1 LRNVFVLDADAPFV
15 HATVDERNI
24 GMTASSELRV
34 ISITEPADIKR
45 FDQMLAD
52 EHWLGAGHSVGHY
65 LRQVVV
71 RGTDWVALLTWGP
84 AARRLRERDQK
95 IGWDAAKRAER
106 LKLLV
111 QNRRF
116 LVPQATREPNLA
128 SQTLGAA
135 VRALPAMWRER
146 FGYAPHL
153 AETFTDPEAHAGTC
167 YRASGWTPC
176 EFTAGFSRDTQDYFV
191 DNEHPKKLWLKPLHP
206 DWRERL
212 RARTLHPDDV
222 PARIDSPE
230 RVLPLPATELASLCD
245 ALSHVPD
252 PRKRWGPFRLGTVL
266 AIIVMARMCDR
277 NSIAAIERYGKG
289 LHQKH
294 RKMLDLPINPETGL
308 YRAPDYMVYYKLLRA
323 LDLEALAAGIT
334 DWSRGRQGH
343 LPPCLAMDGKM
354 IRELIGTL
362 NITDAATGVAVAMA
376 PLRMKENSG
385 EIKTAQHALAEIGD
399 LQGSVV
405 TGDPLHAQKKTARQI
420 FEQNGEYVL
429 QVKGNQPALH
439 EKAQS
444 RRDCAPFLPSPSRS
458 AGASRSDTSAS
469 SSSIPSKPAC
479 PTAEPC

>member
-1 LRNVFVLDADAPFV
+1 MMAMRALD
-15 HATVDERNI
+15 
-24 GMTASSELRV
+24 V
-34 ISITEPADIKR
+34 ISVSKPAEVKR
-45 FDQMLAD
+45 FDRMLAD

-71 RGTDWVALLTWGP
+71 RDGRWVALLTWGP
-84 AARRLRERDQK
+84 AARRLRERDKK

-116 LVPQATREPNLA
+116 LVPEATREPNLA
-128 SQTLGAA
+128 SQALGAA
-135 VRALPAMWRER
+135 VRALSAMWKER

-167 YRASGWTPC
+167 YRAAGWTPC
-176 EFTAGFSRDTQDYFV
+176 EFTAGFSRDCQDYFV

-206 DWRERL
+206 DWRDRL

-230 RVLPLPATELASLCD
+230 RVLPLPATEVASLLD
-245 ALSHVPD
+245 ALNRVRD
-252 PRKRWGPFRLGTVL
+252 PRKRWCPFRLGTVL

-308 YRAPDYMVYYKLLRA
+308 YRAPDYMVYYKVMRA
-323 LDLEALAAGIT
+323 LDLEVLAAEIT
-334 DWSRGRQGH
+334 GWSRERQGH

-354 IRELIGTL
+354 IRDLIGTL
-362 NITDAATGVAVAMA
+362 NITDAATGVTVAMA

-385 EIKTAQHALAEIGD
+385 EIKTAQRALAEMGD

-405 TGDPLHAQKKTARQI
+405 TGDPLHAQKKTARQV

-429 QVKGNQPALH
+429 QVKSNQPNLYD
-439 EKAQS
+439 KAQS
-444 RRDCAPFLPSPSRS
+444 RRDCAPFLSSTNVS
-458 AGASRSDTSAS
+458 ADASRSGASAS
-469 SSSIPSKPAC
+469 NPSTPSKPAC
-479 PTAEPC
+479 PTAERS